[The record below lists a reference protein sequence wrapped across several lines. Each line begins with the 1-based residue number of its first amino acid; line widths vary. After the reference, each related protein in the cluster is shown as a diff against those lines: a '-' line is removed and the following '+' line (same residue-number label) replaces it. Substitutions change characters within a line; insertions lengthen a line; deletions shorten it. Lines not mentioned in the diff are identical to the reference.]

1 MIVDQPAPSFEL
13 HDQNGDTVSSE
24 SLQGSNTLLVFIPF
38 PFTGICEG
46 ELCAIR
52 DNLAGLNAFD
62 ANVVVITCH
71 AVPTNNRWSEDN
83 GFEFP
88 VLSDFWPH
96 GTVAKAYGA
105 FNETVGAANRQTFVL
120 DEGGTVRAI
129 VKTDSLG
136 TPREFDEYVEALAA
150 L

>member
-1 MIVDQPAPSFEL
+1 ML
-13 HDQNGDTVSSE
+13 G
-24 SLQGSNTLLVFIPF
+24 VFIPF
-38 PFTGICEG
+38 SLPGISVE

-52 DNLAGLNAFD
+52 DNLAGLNSLD

-71 AVPTNNRWSEDN
+71 AIPTNNHWSEEN

-96 GTVAKAYGA
+96 GAVATAYGA
-105 FNETVGAANRQTFVL
+105 FNEAVGSANRQTFVL
-120 DEGGTVRAI
+120 DEGGIVRTI

-136 TPREFDEYVEALAA
+136 TPREFDDYFEALAA
-150 L
+150 F